1 MRTGTRRRDAL
12 PAFRRRIERVCQRG
26 VTTVEY
32 AVMLVLVALA
42 VLSFG
47 TFLGDSVKDT
57 FSKVVVWLGDGGGSG
72 GAGNSGAGTNTG
84 NGNNGRGGGNGN
96 GNGNGLGNGNGNGD
110 VNGRGLG
117 N

>member
-1 MRTGTRRRDAL
+1 MDAL
-12 PAFRRRIERVCQRG
+12 QAFRRRIARIGQRG

-57 FSKVVVWLGDGGGSG
+57 FSKVVVWLGNGDSG
-72 GAGNSGAGTNTG
+72 TGNSGAGTNPG